1 MPSAAEKL
9 ADSLEALH
17 GLQKGGKVAIRSAEL
32 SRTHRERLLKAGFLK
47 PVMKGWYIPARPDET
62 TGESTAW
69 YASFWAFCATYLT
82 ERFGEAWVLSPEESL
97 LLHTGNRTVP
107 RQLLVRAP
115 KGKNNIVALP
125 HDTSL
130 LDVKADLPPAALIEK
145 KDGLNL
151 YTLPAALVASGPW
164 FYTASANEARAA
176 LGTIRNAS
184 EVLSLLLEG
193 GHTKAA
199 ERLAGGFRN
208 IGKARIADDIVK
220 TMQAAGYN
228 VRESDPFAGPSP
240 IALRDHERS
249 PHVARLR
256 LMWQTMRGEIAAHF
270 PPPPGRPNDIAA
282 YLKRVDETYVTD
294 AYHSLSI
301 EGYQVTLELIERVRR
316 GNWNPDNNEEDQ
328 NHRNALAARG
338 YWQAF
343 QAVKLAVERVL
354 HGDNPGEVVEA
365 RHGDWYRELFAPSI
379 TAGLIKPADLA
390 GYRNAPVYIR
400 KSMHVPPAR
409 EAVLDLMETFFELL
423 SEEPDPA
430 ARVVLGH
437 FAFVYIHPYM
447 DGNGRMARFLMNTM
461 LAAGGYSWTV
471 IPVTRRD
478 DYMAAL
484 EAASVGQ
491 DIRPFSRFIG
501 ELVSANGHGTD
512 TPSSSTHSR

>member
-1 MPSAAEKL
+1 M
-9 ADSLEALH
+9 
-17 GLQKGGKVAIRSAEL
+17 
-32 SRTHRERLLKAGFLK
+32 
-47 PVMKGWYIPARPDET
+47 
-62 TGESTAW
+62 
-69 YASFWAFCATYLT
+69 
-82 ERFGEAWVLSPEESL
+82 
-97 LLHTGNRTVP
+97 
-107 RQLLVRAP
+107 
-115 KGKNNIVALP
+115 
-125 HDTSL
+125 
-130 LDVKADLPPAALIEK
+130 
-145 KDGLNL
+145 
-151 YTLPAALVASGPW
+151 
-164 FYTASANEARAA
+164 
-176 LGTIRNAS
+176 
-184 EVLSLLLEG
+184 
-193 GHTKAA
+193 AA

-240 IALRDHERS
+240 IVLRDHERS

-316 GNWNPDNNEEDQ
+316 GNWNPDNNEEDH

-423 SEEPDPA
+423 SEETDPA

-491 DIRPFSRFIG
+491 DIRPFARFIG
-501 ELVSANGHGTD
+501 ELVTANGRGID
-512 TPSSSTHSR
+512 APSTQP